1 MAACLTKGQLSFLA
15 KNRGNDDDH
24 EGDVRDDD
32 VHGDVGDD
40 HHGDVGDGYGLKREE
55 QQVET
60 TARVDGVDFFVKG
73 FPKLFLH
80 NQHAR
85 APLRQKDLYWF

>member
-15 KNRGNDDDH
+15 KNRGNDEDH
-24 EGDVRDDD
+24 EGDVPDDD

-55 QQVET
+55 
-60 TARVDGVDFFVKG
+60 
-73 FPKLFLH
+73 
-80 NQHAR
+80 
-85 APLRQKDLYWF
+85 